1 MSRLL
6 NLLALGFTIIFSAFL
21 LLFVKWSAFQ
31 SECIR
36 EDTCDISQV
45 SAIQAVSASGIESHT
60 PCNLLCITILVGMPD
75 ACLDCNTSFRHLLN
89 MPSCLSSEVL
99 RVFYVRAVAAWLD
112 ETSARILL
120 LPVGRT
126 TEAS

>member
-45 SAIQAVSASGIESHT
+45 SAIQALSHA
-60 PCNLLCITILVGMPD
+60 PMQSHLYDDLCWH
-75 ACLDCNTSFRHLLN
+75 A
-89 MPSCLSSEVL
+89 
-99 RVFYVRAVAAWLD
+99 
-112 ETSARILL
+112 
-120 LPVGRT
+120 
-126 TEAS
+126 